1 MPYELNKLSPAEA
14 LFRLKDG
21 NHRFVSGERKASP
34 SWHPGLV
41 HGQKPFAV
49 ILGCA
54 DSRAPAEYVFDQGLG
69 DLFVVRVAGNIVAP
83 SGVGS
88 IEFAVENFGTNLV
101 VVMGHSQCGAIAA
114 TVDALERG
122 ERPDSKNVQA
132 IVNFIGPNIKH
143 LFEEPHDELSIRDTA
158 TRVNAIASA
167 EAVKRSSKILRK
179 YEEEGRIQIAP
190 CVFDIAT
197 GLVTFFED
205 KPGARARS

>member
-1 MPYELNKLSPAEA
+1 MPYERNTVTASEA

-21 NHRFVSGERKASP
+21 NHRFVSGERRASP

-41 HGQKPFAV
+41 QGQRPFAV

-122 ERPDSKNVQA
+122 ERPNSKNVQS
-132 IVNFIGPNIKH
+132 IVNFIAPNIEH
-143 LFEEPHDELSIRDTA
+143 LFETPHDELSIRDTA

-167 EAVKRSSKILRK
+167 EAVKRSSPSLRK

-197 GLVTFFED
+197 GLVTFLDEKD
-205 KPGARARS
+205 DAPR